1 MTTDDELK
9 AARRDAREQRARADR
24 FGKVAEA
31 ERDKRKAM
39 AKKIKA
45 LEAVAFRRGSAITV
59 ASYMSALGD
68 DGLMM
73 AFQDHVRRVVQR
85 RPINA
90 KKAAKIVDAL
100 CARFSVELRGSDE
113 LIELVYRPQLSDSKN
128 AQA

>member
-9 AARRDAREQRARADR
+9 TARRDAREQRARADR

-113 LIELVYRPQLSDSKN
+113 LIELVYRP
-128 AQA
+128 